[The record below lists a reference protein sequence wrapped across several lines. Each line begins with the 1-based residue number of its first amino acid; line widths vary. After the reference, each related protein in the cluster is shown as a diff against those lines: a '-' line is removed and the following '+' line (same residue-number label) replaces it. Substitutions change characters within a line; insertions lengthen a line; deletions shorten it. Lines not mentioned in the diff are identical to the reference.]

1 MGFLSKVWKGIK
13 KTVKKIGKGIKKT
26 FKKIGKAI
34 GKLGVVGQIG
44 MAFLM
49 PYAAGAL
56 GSAFGA
62 TGKLATWSSKL
73 LSKSGIGAKAL
84 GHTVNLINKAG
95 TFAGNVYSTVSETIG
110 NAVDRVTN
118 FAKGK
123 GFTLS
128 EGRTSI
134 FGKDVPTTTKVTPTI
149 SPETDFK
156 IDIDALTKDVDIQS
170 QLKKTIPDAL
180 GIETEAQKSLLSFD
194 TSKIDLSEGVKAVS
208 DTVADKTL
216 LDTVKGIPSQIAEG
230 IKEFD
235 IKEAVSTGLQE
246 SVVGGVKATGTQMIA
261 KGLGYETPEGP
272 SSYYIDIP
280 EMVDVGAT
288 NSSVYNE
295 VDLSL
300 QKQGNNY
307 WTGNVQNSNYLNNL
321 LGDGTSAYDAYMAN
335 FAASQFTPRV

>member
-1 MGFLSKVWKGIK
+1 MGLLSKLWKGIK
-13 KTVKKIGKGIKKT
+13 KTVKKIGKGIKKV
-26 FKKIGKAI
+26 FKKIGGAI

-44 MAFLM
+44 MSFLM
-49 PYAAGAL
+49 PYAVGAL

-73 LSKSGIGAKAL
+73 LNKSGVGAKAL

-95 TFAGNVYSTVSETIG
+95 TFTGNIYSSVSETIG

-128 EGRTSI
+128 EGRNSI
-134 FGKDVPTTTKVTPTI
+134 FAKDVPAPTKVTPTI
-149 SPETDFK
+149 SSEKDFK
-156 IDIDALTKDVDIQS
+156 IDMDALTKDVDIQTK
-170 QLKKTIPDAL
+170 LKKTIPDAL
-180 GIETEAQKSLLSFD
+180 GVESETNKSLLSFD
-194 TSKIDLSEGVKAVS
+194 NTKVDVIS
-208 DTVADKTL
+208 DISSDKTL
-216 LDTVKGIPSQIAEG
+216 LDTVKSIPNQVAEG
-230 IKEFD
+230 IKSFD

-272 SSYYIDIP
+272 SSYYINLPDMAELSMSSP
-280 EMVDVGAT
+280 
-288 NSSVYNE
+288 SVYNE

-307 WTGNVQNSNYLNNL
+307 WTSNFQNTNYLNSA
-321 LGDGTSAYDAYMAN
+321 LGEGTSQYDAYMAN
-335 FAASQFTPRV
+335 FAASQFTNRF